1 MSGHQAARLFAA
13 IDPPRAVSEQLASWA
28 REVAGAIRAQA
39 GPAGVGEDFRV
50 RLLAPETMH
59 VTLCFL
65 GARPPEEM
73 QTLAGALEAFEGS
86 IEELALGAPLWL
98 PPRAPRTLA
107 LAVGDEDGSLAEA
120 QAGLSDA
127 FAQAVDWQ
135 PERRRFRAHLT
146 VARLGRGKPSRRAR
160 GGGRRDRRR
169 GHDLDHG
176 APGPPQL
183 PATPQLS
190 FTPEALV
197 LYRSWLDRDGAR
209 YEPIATR
216 ALDAP

>member
-1 MSGHQAARLFAA
+1 MGDHLPARLFAA

-28 REVAGAIRAQA
+28 REMTGAIRAQA
-39 GPAGVGEDFRV
+39 GPAGMGEDFKL

-65 GARPPEEM
+65 GARPPGEM
-73 QTLAGALEAFEGS
+73 QTLAAALEAFEGS
-86 IEELALGAPLWL
+86 VSELALGAPLWL

-107 LAVGDEDGSLAEA
+107 LEVGDEDGSLADV
-120 QAGLSDA
+120 QAGLGEA

-146 VARLGRGKPSRRAR
+146 VARLGRGKPSRRAQ
-160 GGGRRDRRR
+160 GGRRDRRR
-169 GHDLDHG
+169 GNDSDQG
-176 APGPPQL
+176 APLL

-190 FTPEALV
+190 FTPTALV
-197 LYRSWLDRDGAR
+197 LYRSWLDRQGAR

-216 ALDAP
+216 ALDAA

>member
-1 MSGHQAARLFAA
+1 MGGHPTARLFAA
-13 IDPPRAVSEQLASWA
+13 IDPPGAVCEQLAAWA

-39 GPAGVGEDFRV
+39 GPAGVGEDFKV

-65 GARPPEEM
+65 GGRLPEEM
-73 QTLAGALEAFEGS
+73 QTLGAALEALDGS
-86 IEELALGAPLWL
+86 IGELSLGAPLWL

-107 LAVGDEDGSLAEA
+107 LEIGDEDGSLTDV
-120 QAGLSDA
+120 QARLSEA

-146 VARLGRGKPSRRAR
+146 VARLGRGKPSRRTR
-160 GGGRRDRRR
+160 GERPGRQRR
-169 GHDLDHG
+169 GAEEG
-176 APGPPQL
+176 AGPPLL
-183 PATPQLS
+183 PPTPQLS
-190 FTPEALV
+190 FRPTSVV
-197 LYRSWLDRDGAR
+197 LYRSWLDSQGAR

>member
-1 MSGHQAARLFAA
+1 MGGHPTARLFAA
-13 IDPPRAVSEQLASWA
+13 IDPPRVVNEQLASWA

-39 GPAGVGEDFRV
+39 GPAGAGEDFKV

-65 GARPPEEM
+65 GSRPPAEM
-73 QTLAGALEAFEGS
+73 QTLAAALEALDGS
-86 IEELALGAPLWL
+86 VGELSLGAPLWL

-107 LAVGDEDGSLAEA
+107 LEIGDADGSLADV
-120 QAGLSDA
+120 QARLSDA

-135 PERRRFRAHLT
+135 PERRRFKAHLT

-160 GGGRRDRRR
+160 GRRPGRQRR
-169 GHDLDHG
+169 GADEG
-176 APGPPQL
+176 ASGPPLL
-183 PATPQLS
+183 PPTPQLS
-190 FTPEALV
+190 FRPTSLV
-197 LYRSWLDRDGAR
+197 LYRSWLDSQGAR
-209 YEPIATR
+209 YEPVATR